1 MAYTHTYNKAN
12 RLKTVTSPLGLLGA
26 YTYNG
31 RSQLGTRAV
40 TNSGAANGTTHYIYD
55 QWGNVLAEVNASG
68 QTVREYIW
76 LVEAEIAP
84 TWQSRAQV
92 DRPLAVVSGVDTG
105 SPQLLMVHVDH
116 LHRPVNARMRVG
128 IRSAVEDDRRQQGV
142 GVGRALYALG
152 CAAQHH
158 GERDAERA
166 LPGPVVPARSGP
178 RLQLASPLRPEPRPL
193 HPARSAWVCGWAECV
208 RLCPE

>member
-12 RLKTVTSPLGLLGA
+12 RLKTVTSPLGLLGT

-31 RSQLGTRAV
+31 RSQLASRVV
-40 TNSGAANGTTHYIYD
+40 TNSGAANGTTHYVYD

-84 TWQSRAQV
+84 TRGSRAQV

-105 SPQLLMVHVDH
+105 SPQLLMVHVYH
-116 LHRPVNARMRVG
+116 LHRPVSARMRVG
-128 IRSAVEDDRRQQGV
+128 IRSAVEDDRRQQGIRV
-142 GVGRALYALG
+142 DRALYAVGRAARHYG
-152 CAAQHH
+152 C
-158 GERDAERA
+158 
-166 LPGPVVPARSGP
+166 
-178 RLQLASPLRPEPRPL
+178 
-193 HPARSAWVCGWAECV
+193 
-208 RLCPE
+208 